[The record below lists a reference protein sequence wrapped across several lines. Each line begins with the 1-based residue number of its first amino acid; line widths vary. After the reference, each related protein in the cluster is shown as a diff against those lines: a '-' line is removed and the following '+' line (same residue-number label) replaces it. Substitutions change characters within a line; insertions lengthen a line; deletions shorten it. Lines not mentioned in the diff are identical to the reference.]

1 MESAKAYKIRRSVRA
16 VGESQRFVMLAE
28 VYRNFPEVTR
38 IRLYLEAIEQT
49 LAGKPK
55 VIMDARRVGRKQM
68 LFVDEKGL
76 SLGVAE
82 AIQSLLQR
90 TQQQT
95 PMSATPPH

>member
-1 MESAKAYKIRRSVRA
+1 
-16 VGESQRFVMLAE
+16 
-28 VYRNFPEVTR
+28 VTQV
-38 IRLYLEAIEQT
+38 RLYLEAIEQT

-82 AIQSLLQR
+82 AVQSLLQ
-90 TQQQT
+90 QQRHQTQT
-95 PMSATPPH
+95 PMPPH